1 MAKTFRD
8 WDIEQLMMFP
18 PSVED
23 FVPQGHVA
31 HFVRNTVL
39 EALDL
44 SAVMDCYSEERGY
57 PPYHPAMMTA
67 LLLYAYCQGIYPSR
81 RIAKACQE
89 RVDFMAVTGMQRPD
103 FRTVSDFRKRHLAA
117 LGELFVQVLRLCQ
130 EAGLVKLAHVAL
142 DGTKVKANASKHKA
156 MSYQRMKKTEAEL
169 EAIVSGWLRQAEASD
184 ARDDQEQGAD
194 LSREELPDWVRDKK
208 LRLEKIKQARARL
221 EAEAQTA
228 EKGKE
233 KKPGGPGRPSKNEP
247 GTPKDSAQTNF
258 TDPES
263 RIMKS
268 PDGFIQRA
276 DHGRLHPRRIRGAG
290 GPQGQV
296 QAGRLQDD
304 QRELRHRPEEG

>member
-169 EAIVSGWLRQAEASD
+169 EAIVRGWLRQAEASD
-184 ARDDQEQGAD
+184 ARDDQDQGAN

-208 LRLEKIKQARARL
+208 LRLEKI
-221 EAEAQTA
+221 
-228 EKGKE
+228 
-233 KKPGGPGRPSKNEP
+233 
-247 GTPKDSAQTNF
+247 
-258 TDPES
+258 
-263 RIMKS
+263 
-268 PDGFIQRA
+268 
-276 DHGRLHPRRIRGAG
+276 
-290 GPQGQV
+290 
-296 QAGRLQDD
+296 
-304 QRELRHRPEEG
+304 